1 MSVLQRDSQ
10 LLGSIAQRR
19 HRLLSVRPLVH
30 CCRVTKESGLG
41 VCRSG
46 RLQESRRIHFPL
58 RQESLALQTGL
69 AAWLLDDTIRWVL
82 IAAAAESDLL

>member
-46 RLQESRRIHFPL
+46 RLQESSRASFSSTAGIP
-58 RQESLALQTGL
+58 G
-69 AAWLLDDTIRWVL
+69 
-82 IAAAAESDLL
+82 IADLPRCMASR